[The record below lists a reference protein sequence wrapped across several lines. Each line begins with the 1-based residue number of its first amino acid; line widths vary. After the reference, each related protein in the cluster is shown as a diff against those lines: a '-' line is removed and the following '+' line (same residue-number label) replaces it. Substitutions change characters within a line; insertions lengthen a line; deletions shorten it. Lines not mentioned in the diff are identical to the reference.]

1 MENKKINL
9 TVENFDDLTCACLDT
24 NTKVDVKTKK
34 EDLCYE
40 IYFEIKRTLV
50 MELFGE
56 EVEAW
61 LIIRTPIDVPFT
73 FDSEVFIEKQQ
84 ELGSDSVDNIDC
96 EISSDLRCIIYGFML
111 NEYICILNKPHHNKI
126 L

>member
-24 NTKVDVKTKK
+24 NTKVDEKAKK
-34 EDLCYE
+34 EEIYYE
-40 IYFEIKRTLV
+40 ISFEIKGSLA

-56 EVEAW
+56 EDFDAW
-61 LIIRTPIDVPFT
+61 LIIRTLTNVPFA
-73 FDSEVFIEKQQ
+73 FDSEVFIEKQ
-84 ELGSDSVDNIDC
+84 ELGSDSVDIIDC
-96 EISSDLRCIIYGFML
+96 EISPDLRCNIYGIIL
-111 NEYICILNKPHHNKI
+111 NEYIGILNKPHYNKI